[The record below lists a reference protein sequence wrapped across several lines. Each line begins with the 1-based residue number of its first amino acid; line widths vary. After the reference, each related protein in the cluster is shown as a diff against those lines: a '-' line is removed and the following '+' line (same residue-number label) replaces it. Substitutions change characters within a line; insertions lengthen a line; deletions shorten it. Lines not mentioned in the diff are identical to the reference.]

1 MVEFGVEHFV
11 LTGGVVHK
19 PGVEG
24 IFPAFLVGAILA
36 SIDDQIFLQTAST
49 GMKWHKPKFHKSYG
63 TWIRGKEHEREAWA
77 HVAARLH
84 KVLR

>member
-1 MVEFGVEHFV
+1 MFRDY
-11 LTGGVVHK
+11 
-19 PGVEG
+19 
-24 IFPAFLVGAILA
+24 PAVPLLVA
-36 SIDDQIFLQTAST
+36 SIYDEIFLQTASM
-49 GMKWHKPKFHKSYG
+49 GMKWHQRKFHESYN